1 MLARK
6 ATILS
11 LALSTLA
18 FGAAAA
24 DFDAGAA
31 AQDAAGALA
40 KAVTITP
47 GASSYDACAK
57 AENGQLRLADERGC
71 NASELPVSLRAGSV
85 APLEVSRVLSIP
97 AGAGGIYGGIFG
109 GLQCPAGRTQV
120 SGGFQLMRS
129 DVSIRESMIAPG
141 FGLPRVYIVN
151 VGTSGTVL
159 PEGDVVKM
167 WATCL

>member
-6 ATILS
+6 TTILS
-11 LALSTLA
+11 IALATLA
-18 FGAAAA
+18 FGASAA

-31 AQDAAGALA
+31 AHDAPLA

-71 NASELPVSLRAGSV
+71 LGSELPVSLRAGSV
-85 APLEVSRVLSIP
+85 APLEVSRVLAIP

-120 SGGFQLMRS
+120 SGGFQLLRG

-151 VGTSGTVL
+151 VGTGGTAL